1 MRLVHLGVV
10 FTVVERDERTAGLV
24 ERGRTV
30 RFEDAPTDHRRAV
43 GHIRRTAWRLDDLI
57 ERLVAHQYLTE
68 ARLPFPPA
76 EGRAGRHDSAGTTP
90 VEDAPDTIRA
100 SAEAARPSENAA
112 VVAPEGG
119 ESGAGPRPVPC
130 SGRGPA
136 VVGADAGHE
145 PQQPPAEASSAA
157 PTAAGAASWTS

>member
-10 FTVVERDERTAGLV
+10 FTVVERDEQTAGLV

-76 EGRAGRHDSAGTTP
+76 EGRAGRHDSAGT
-90 VEDAPDTIRA
+90 
-100 SAEAARPSENAA
+100 S
-112 VVAPEGG
+112 
-119 ESGAGPRPVPC
+119 PRPWWRPWPPC
-130 SGRGPA
+130 STCAADRCPSRAVGRA
-136 VVGADAGHE
+136 
-145 PQQPPAEASSAA
+145 PQPRGRRRRKYA
-157 PTAAGAASWTS
+157 